1 MASLSRPQV
10 QALHPLPCEVLR
22 AIGAHVGIAR
32 PHPAMLERAAAQA
45 LAVRACAARGHVA
58 RRAFGLRSGGG
69 MLLRGAPPEGMRAWA
84 SASPTQGPA
93 FARAYEGV
101 ALGSRSTG

>member
-1 MASLSRPQV
+1 MASLSRTQV
-10 QALHPLPCEVLR
+10 QALHPLPCEVLGT
-22 AIGAHVGIAR
+22 IGAHVGIAR
-32 PHPAMLERAAAQA
+32 PHPAMLQRAAAQA

-69 MLLRGAPPEGMRAWA
+69 MLLRGAPPEGMRAA
-84 SASPTQGPA
+84 SASHTQGPA
-93 FARAYEGV
+93 FARACLGV